1 MTNQGISNGDLV
13 RLKSLGPMMTVS
25 NVYTAVDSRVYAEV
39 HWFCSE
45 SKEIKTST
53 IPVVTLVRCDE

>member
-25 NVYTAVDSRVYAEV
+25 NVYTAVDSLVYAEV

-45 SKEIKTST
+45 SKEIKTSK